1 MMNPKM
7 KKYLCP
13 VPLIILM
20 LGLSLNI
27 PAQEK
32 IPQSDIDKYMKGR
45 EARLKDLNDAKFGI
59 FIHWGPYAVLAG
71 EWNGKEGGRN
81 GEWIMYDLKIP
92 VKEYEPMARTFNPVQ
107 FDAGEWAGLA
117 REAGMRYMVITAKH
131 CDGFAMYDSRVSDY
145 NIVDWT
151 PFRRDVCREL
161 LEACRKAG
169 IRLGFYYSH
178 WWDWHEEH
186 ALAGPAGGPYH
197 DNNWD
202 FPDRSG
208 KRPEIFIA
216 NKSLPQVRELVAGYD
231 PYIMWFDV
239 PAGISR
245 EQSYQFLKTVRSQNP
260 DIIINNRIGN
270 DMGDYGTPEQYIPS
284 DGSTFEVCMTMN
296 DTWGYKYDDHNWKSA
311 GTIIRNLADIAH
323 KGGNYLLNVGPTAEG
338 IIPPASVRILQE
350 VGKWM
355 KIYGESI
362 YGTSGSPIGKLPFNG
377 RCTAKPGKLF
387 AHVFDWPDSRELV
400 IPGIQSKIS
409 KVYLLADPGQHPLNF
424 KQLDGDLV
432 LEIIA
437 AQLPSGAL
445 HEYNTVI
452 GIEYEGDL
460 ETSAKSLLVDPSFRT
475 SLTPDMATLTGERLG
490 YSFHNVWQD
499 LDTRGY
505 HVVNWTDPDDTMFW
519 TLRSIRKGRYEVY
532 LKYGAPPG
540 CEVNRFEISVGD
552 QILAGNVQDTGGWYT
567 YQSHKVGNTEIGAA
581 GEFTLSI
588 KPTLLGGCSLM
599 NLKEVSL
606 VPIIK

>member
-1 MMNPKM
+1 MNLKM
-7 KKYLCP
+7 KKYLYP
-13 VPLIILM
+13 VSLLAMM
-20 LGLSLNI
+20 LGLSLNT

-45 EARLKDLNDAKFGI
+45 EARLKDLNEAKFGM

-92 VKEYEPMARTFNPVQ
+92 VKEYEAKARTFNPVQ
-107 FDAGEWAGLA
+107 FNAAEWAGLA

-131 CDGFAMYDSRVSDY
+131 CDGFAMYGSRVSDY

-151 PFRRDVCREL
+151 PFRRDVCKEL
-161 LEACRKAG
+161 LQACRKEG
-169 IRLGFYYSH
+169 IRLGYYYSH

-186 ALAGPAGGPYH
+186 ALAGQAGGPYH

-202 FPDRSG
+202 FPDRSE
-208 KRPEIFIA
+208 KKPDIFIDG
-216 NKSLPQVRELVAGYD
+216 KSLPQVRELVEGYD

-239 PAGISR
+239 PTGISR

-387 AHVFDWPDSRELV
+387 VHVFDWPDSRELV
-400 IPGIQSKIS
+400 IPGIKSRIS
-409 KVYLLADPGQHPLNF
+409 KVYLLADPGQHPINF
-424 KQLDGDLV
+424 KQVDGDLI

-437 AQLPSGAL
+437 ARIPPEAL

-460 ETSAKSLLVDPSFRT
+460 EISSKPLLVDPSYRT
-475 SLTPDMATLTGERLG
+475 NLTPDMAMLTGEKLA

-499 LDTRGY
+499 LNTRGY
-505 HVVNWTDPDDTMFW
+505 HVVNWTDKDDTIYW
-519 TLRSIRKGRYEVY
+519 ILRSIRKGRYEIY
-532 LKYGAPPG
+532 LKYGAPTG

-552 QILAGNVQDTGGWYT
+552 QILAGNVQDTGGWYI
-567 YQSHKVGNTEIGAA
+567 YQSYKVGNTEIGAA
-581 GEFTLSI
+581 GEFTLCI

-606 VPIIK
+606 VPIIR